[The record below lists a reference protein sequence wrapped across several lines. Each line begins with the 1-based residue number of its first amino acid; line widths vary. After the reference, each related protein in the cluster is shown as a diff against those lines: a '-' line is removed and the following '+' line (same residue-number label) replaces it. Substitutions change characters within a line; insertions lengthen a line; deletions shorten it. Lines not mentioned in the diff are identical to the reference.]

1 MIDASAHSN
10 SLSHTFFKNSHGA
23 HGAKGL
29 CLQSDYRHGS
39 GTYAHCGK
47 ANASKTSQFE
57 GQYNGL
63 YVDQSEFEEFYRE
76 VSLENRDS
84 SITPSSLFFLFT
96 LVRATCHPIPVSR
109 PPTIETD
116 K

>member
-47 ANASKTSQFE
+47 ANASKTCQS
-57 GQYNGL
+57 
-63 YVDQSEFEEFYRE
+63 DQRTNHYTDPQAEMVPMPAVARQKHQRHLSLR
-76 VSLENRDS
+76 VSTMACTLIRVS
-84 SITPSSLFFLFT
+84 SRSFI
-96 LVRATCHPIPVSR
+96 VR
-109 PPTIETD
+109 
-116 K
+116 

>member
-1 MIDASAHSN
+1 MPLLIATPPLILFSQ
-10 SLSHTFFKNSHGA
+10 SHGA

-63 YVDQSEFEEFYRE
+63 YVDKSEFEEFYRE
-76 VSLENRDS
+76 VSLEDRDVFYHS
-84 SITPSSLFFLFT
+84 FISLFFLH
-96 LVRATCHPIPVSR
+96 L
-109 PPTIETD
+109 
-116 K
+116 